1 MIGTV
6 LIILEL
12 SCLYLPLVLGA
23 YVNISLMKVPD
34 LSIESA
40 YVFGGIVGAQMLTC
54 CTDLPLPLTL
64 LAVIVASILGGMIV
78 GCFSSFFTRLAH
90 LPHLLSSILTGGIF
104 YGVNQLVLGGANM
117 SLGVYKNPLAMG
129 DFLMR
134 SPELTGLACIA
145 LLLSVVGY
153 YFLKTQLGFALAIF
167 GNNPNFFEHYGIATD
182 VIFAKGIILGNGLAG
197 LSGYLIA
204 QSSGFIDVNAGLGMA
219 LGCITALIL
228 GKTLV
233 RTKKNL
239 SILVPL
245 VGTVAF
251 CALQQV
257 LLKIGCSQKYFTS
270 IQAVVVL
277 FILMYKYRHEHAS
290 GSDNL
295 GV

>member
-1 MIGTV
+1 MLDTLV
-6 LIILEL
+6 IILEL
-12 SCLYLPLVLGA
+12 SCLYVPLMLGA

-40 YVFGGIVGAQMLTC
+40 YVFGGIFGAKMLTC
-54 CTDLPLPLTL
+54 CADLPLPLAL
-64 LAVIVASILGGMIV
+64 LAVMSASIVGGMIV
-78 GCFSSFFTRLAH
+78 GCCSSYVTRIAH
-90 LPHLLSSILTGGIF
+90 VPHLLSSILTGGIF

-117 SLGVYKNPLAMG
+117 SLGVYKNPLAFG
-129 DFLMR
+129 NFLTR
-134 SPELTGLACIA
+134 SPELVGLVCIA
-145 LLLSVVGY
+145 LLLCILGY
-153 YFLKTQLGFALAIF
+153 YFLKTQLGFSLAIF
-167 GNNPNFFEHYGIATD
+167 GNNPNFFEHYGIASN
-182 VIFAKGIILGNGLAG
+182 VIFAKGIVLGNGLAG

-204 QSSGFIDVNAGLGMA
+204 QSSGFIDVNAGVGMA

-239 SILVPL
+239 SILVPA
-245 VGTVAF
+245 VGTVVF

-257 LLKIGCSQKYFTS
+257 LLKIGCNQKYFTS

-277 FILMYKYRHEHAS
+277 LILMYKYRHGNSS
-290 GSDNL
+290 GNDNL